1 MFSPY
6 EDPEKAH
13 RSTLSTLF
21 QHTDLLERLTK
32 QRPQPAS
39 LRKDPEGDLFAWGF
53 HTQAG
58 QPVYVYLR
66 ASTFGSPQTEYDQ
79 VGAQASFIVRHPE
92 ALYYAL
98 LLREAWFE
106 WDAVYMERRLDLP
119 FHRIGYEELLEA
131 LESIDWAREAADV
144 RSVGQTYYQELR
156 REYESF
162 RVPFTVS
169 DGRLR
174 AYACLLRLKERTLAL
189 WAGQALFPLFLD
201 IRTRL
206 HLQSYRLEEHL
217 LIQRPPYRV
226 TVEGHDVGLYWE
238 MGKAGLIL
246 KVWLPPMPQKA
257 ARALHAQIRKLVQ
270 PIVGAHLPLG
280 RTRATLKG
288 IDPYH
293 DRQVNLLRVDAYNPF
308 SLADLY
314 EEARLEAQ
322 IQVLA
327 EAFLQALRLL
337 PEMVNVLSA

>member
-1 MFSPY
+1 MYSPY

-13 RSTLSTLF
+13 RSVLFPLF
-21 QHTDLLERLTK
+21 QHTDLLERLTGLAS
-32 QRPQPAS
+32 QPES
-39 LRKDPEGDLFAWGF
+39 LRKDPEEELFAWGF
-53 HTQAG
+53 RTQEG
-58 QPVYVYLR
+58 QPVYLYLR
-66 ASTFGSPQTEYDQ
+66 TSTFGSPQTEYDQ
-79 VGAQASFIVRHPE
+79 ISTQASFIVRHPE

-106 WDAVYMERRLDLP
+106 WDAAYMQQRLDLP
-119 FHRIGYEELLEA
+119 FRRIGYEELLRAMEGM
-131 LESIDWAREAADV
+131 DWVSLPAHV
-144 RSVGQTYYQELR
+144 RSMGQTYYQELK

-174 AYACLLRLKERTLAL
+174 AYACLLRLKERIRAL
-189 WAGQALFPLFLD
+189 WEGRALFPLWLD

-226 TVEGHDVGLYWE
+226 TVEGHEVGLHWE

-246 KVWLPPMPQKA
+246 KVWLPPMPEKA

-270 PIVGAHLPLG
+270 PVVGVHLPLG

-308 SLADLY
+308 ILADLY

-322 IQVLA
+322 IEELA
-327 EAFLQALRLL
+327 GAFVQGLELL
-337 PEMVNVLSA
+337 PELVNELSA